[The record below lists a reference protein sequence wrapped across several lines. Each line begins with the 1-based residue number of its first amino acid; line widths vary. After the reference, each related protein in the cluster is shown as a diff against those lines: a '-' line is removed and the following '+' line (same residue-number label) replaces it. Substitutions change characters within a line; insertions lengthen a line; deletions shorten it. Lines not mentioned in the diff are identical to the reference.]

1 MTSLTKNVDVAL
13 RSIAAIL
20 GGYAVSALISFY
32 FAFIFF
38 CMLNQQEGVAILS
51 GSMASYFVFF
61 AVFIASFAIKNATKW
76 CAFLIAFIA
85 TLALA
90 LPIVSPLSSPL

>member
-1 MTSLTKNVDVAL
+1 MNNNVDVAL

-32 FAFIFF
+32 FAYIFF
-38 CMLNQQEGVAILS
+38 HMFKQQEGVAILS

-61 AVFIASFAIKNATKW
+61 AVFIASFAIKHTKKW
-76 CAFLIAFIA
+76 CASLIAFISI
-85 TLALA
+85 LAAA
-90 LPIVSPLSSPL
+90 LPLVSPLSAPL

>member
-1 MTSLTKNVDVAL
+1 LNNNVDVAL

-20 GGYAVSALISFY
+20 GGYTVSALISFY

-38 CMLNQQEGVAILS
+38 HTLNQQEGVAILS

-61 AVFIASFAIKNATKW
+61 AVFIASFAINNTKKW
-76 CAFLIAFIA
+76 CVFLIAFICI
-85 TLALA
+85 LAVA
-90 LPIVSPLSSPL
+90 LPLVSPLSAPL

>member
-1 MTSLTKNVDVAL
+1 MNNNVDIAL

-20 GGYAVSALISFY
+20 GGYAVSALTSFY

-38 CMLNQQEGVAILS
+38 HTFKQQEGVAILS

-61 AVFIASFAIKNATKW
+61 ALFIASFAIKHTLKW
-76 CAFLIAFIA
+76 CAFLITFSAI
-85 TLALA
+85 LALA
-90 LPIVSPLSSPL
+90 LPLVSPLSRPL

>member
-1 MTSLTKNVDVAL
+1 MNNNVDVAL

-38 CMLNQQEGVAILS
+38 NTLNQQEGVAILS

-61 AVFIASFAIKNATKW
+61 AVFIASFAIKHTAKW
-76 CAFLIAFIA
+76 CAFLITFISS
-85 TLALA
+85 LALA
-90 LPIVSPLSSPL
+90 LPLVSPLSTPL